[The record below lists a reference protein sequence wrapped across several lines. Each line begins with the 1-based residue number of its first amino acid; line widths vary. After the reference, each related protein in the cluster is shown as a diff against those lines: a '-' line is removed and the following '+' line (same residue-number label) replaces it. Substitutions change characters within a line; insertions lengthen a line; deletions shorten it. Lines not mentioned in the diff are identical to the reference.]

1 MYDWHDF
8 ATALRLFIMLA
19 NIFNAVDPKP
29 DPTYGS
35 KLLTLPDPTQRLSL
49 VQRYSLDLKIFFVFE
64 MIFWFFFIAS
74 ISFLLGQH
82 LASSIHFSTK
92 IGWVRSTG

>member
-64 MIFWFFFIAS
+64 MIFWFFFYCID
-74 ISFLLGQH
+74 F
-82 LASSIHFSTK
+82 FF
-92 IGWVRSTG
+92 VRSTSCFKHTFLN